1 MRNLEVFLTVN
12 FFVIKFEKLFLS
24 CLKEQPIIENG
35 ISRYRP
41 LSKWYC
47 VVKSL
52 DFEYILSWYAQ
63 LVIYNYNLYCK
74 HWSWNFFPLM

>member
-24 CLKEQPIIENG
+24 YLKEQPIIENG
-35 ISRYRP
+35 ISRFRT

-47 VVKSL
+47 VVISL
-52 DFEYILSWYAQ
+52 DFDYILS
-63 LVIYNYNLYCK
+63 
-74 HWSWNFFPLM
+74 